1 MSDAHQRLEEIKAQY
16 AEAIRA
22 RDAFKEKARKLKQRL
37 DAAPRDEQPDY
48 WRLRQR
54 WVVKVQAPMLLISQ
68 VQRAGGT
75 LLNRLFDGHPECLTH
90 PVELRWGRPKK
101 WDWPSFAPTP
111 DLSAREVFTLLDERW
126 ITKLI
131 QDGGYNKYSQWTLT
145 SQPEDARLYPFVF
158 DRALQFDLFAR
169 EYASAAGRTRRDV
182 LNAWLT
188 ALFNAWLDYQ
198 NLYASPKRWV
208 TSFIPR
214 VVSHPDSLQR
224 FFDDY
229 PDGFLV
235 TLVRHPVS
243 WFASASR
250 HTFPDDPDV
259 AVEFWRE
266 SARGSVAAAERYG
279 GRVMVLLFEDLV
291 TRTGAVMRELCA
303 RLGLTFDP
311 VLLRPTY
318 NGMPVLSDS
327 SFQLTTDIDPA
338 AARRLGEGLTPTQI
352 EKVERLA
359 LNDYER
365 IVERFALPPET
376 VAAGEAQPAVAAS
389 VDSRPGR
396 PG

>member
-1 MSDAHQRLEEIKAQY
+1 MSSPHQRLEDIRTQY
-16 AEAIRA
+16 AGAIRA
-22 RDAFKEKARKLKQRL
+22 RDAFKEKVRKLKQRL
-37 DAAPRDEQPDY
+37 EAAKRDEKPDY

-54 WVVKVQAPMLLISQ
+54 WIVKIQAPMLLISQ
-68 VQRAGGT
+68 VQRGGGT
-75 LLNRLFDGHPECLTH
+75 LLNRLFDGHPECVTH
-90 PVELRWGRPKK
+90 PMELRWGRPKK
-101 WDWPSFAPTP
+101 WDWPSFTPTP
-111 DLSAREVFTLLDERW
+111 DLSARDAFALLDERW
-126 ITKLI
+126 ISKLI
-131 QDGGYNKYSQWTLT
+131 QDGGYNKYAQWTLT
-145 SQPEDARLYPFVF
+145 SQPEEARLYPFVF
-158 DRALQFDLFAR
+158 DRELQFDLFAR
-169 EYASAAGRTRRDV
+169 EYASAASGTRRDV

-250 HTFPDDPDV
+250 HTFPDAPEV
-259 AVEFWRE
+259 AIKFWRE
-266 SARGSVAAAERYG
+266 STRGSLAAAETYG
-279 GRVMVLLFEDLV
+279 DRVMVVLFEDLV
-291 TRTGAVMRELCA
+291 TRTEAVMRAICA
-303 RLGLTFDP
+303 RIGLTFDP

-327 SFQLTTDIDPA
+327 SFHLTTEIDPS
-338 AARRLGEGLTPTQI
+338 AARRLGEGLTPDQI

-359 LNDYER
+359 LDDYER
-365 IVERFALPPET
+365 VVARFALPPDA
-376 VAAGEAQPAVAAS
+376 VATGEGQAAAAS
-389 VDSRPGR
+389 VDSRPRR